1 MEEAAKTQNGSY
13 SYLCNPV
20 SMQATIFIV
29 VIRASN
35 HYTSVPHRKVYYMHV
50 TNFYFSAFC
59 NINFVPNVTKILPLN
74 ILPCASTNPASAFSP
89 YPSYKDT
96 ARQVSKPCR
105 ACPLFVKHRIPV
117 NFRSS
122 ISICGRRVSICPPQE
137 IFPCITRSS
146 SHGPPA
152 ANSVPPGCFWPPGPL
167 GRRGLSSGVL
177 PRGSKAW
184 GRSRCGAAG
193 SRTGR

>member
-1 MEEAAKTQNGSY
+1 MLLRKAPPSYPFVSNIMEVLCLEEAAKTQNGSY

-59 NINFVPNVTKILPLN
+59 NINFVPNVTKILPLK
-74 ILPCASTNPASAFSP
+74 ILPCASTNPASAFSSC
-89 YPSYKDT
+89 PSYKGT

-117 NFRSS
+117 NFRSP
-122 ISICGRRVSICPPQE
+122 ISICGHRASICPPQK
-137 IFPCITRSS
+137 IFPCIICSS
-146 SHGPPA
+146 
-152 ANSVPPGCFWPPGPL
+152 
-167 GRRGLSSGVL
+167 
-177 PRGSKAW
+177 
-184 GRSRCGAAG
+184 
-193 SRTGR
+193 

>member
-1 MEEAAKTQNGSY
+1 MLFKKVPPLYPFVSDMMEVLCLEEAAKTQNGSY

-59 NINFVPNVTKILPLN
+59 NINFVPNVTKILPVKM
-74 ILPCASTNPASAFSP
+74 LPCASTNPASAFSSC
-89 YPSYKDT
+89 PSYKDT
-96 ARQVSKPCR
+96 ARQASKPCR
-105 ACPLFVKHRIPV
+105 ACPILVKHRFPIY
-117 NFRSS
+117 FRSP
-122 ISICGRRVSICPPQE
+122 IPAHRHQASICPPQE

-146 SHGPPA
+146 
-152 ANSVPPGCFWPPGPL
+152 
-167 GRRGLSSGVL
+167 
-177 PRGSKAW
+177 
-184 GRSRCGAAG
+184 
-193 SRTGR
+193 

>member
-1 MEEAAKTQNGSY
+1 MLFKKVPPLYPFVSDMMEVLCLEEAAKTQNGSY

-59 NINFVPNVTKILPLN
+59 NINFVPNVTKILPVK
-74 ILPCASTNPASAFSP
+74 ILPYASTNPASAFSP
-89 YPSYKDT
+89 CPSHKDT

-105 ACPLFVKHRIPV
+105 ACPLFVKHRFPV
-117 NFRSS
+117 NFRSP
-122 ISICGRRVSICPPQE
+122 ISARRHRAFFYPPQK
-137 IFPCITRSS
+137 IFPCIICSS
-146 SHGPPA
+146 
-152 ANSVPPGCFWPPGPL
+152 
-167 GRRGLSSGVL
+167 
-177 PRGSKAW
+177 
-184 GRSRCGAAG
+184 
-193 SRTGR
+193 